1 MAGSKPALVLI
12 KGESIS
18 NVPSYT
24 SLKQLTS
31 LLMANGYASSNVYNK
46 ENMLT
51 FTGPEM
57 AEDAGDTL
65 IIFDA
70 KGKMS
75 FCKYDERYA
84 KEADFFN

>member
-1 MAGSKPALVLI
+1 MPGSKPALVLI

-18 NVPSYT
+18 NVPSYI

-31 LLMANGYASSNVYNK
+31 LLSANGYTSSNVYNK

-51 FTGPEM
+51 FTGPNGGANE
-57 AEDAGDTL
+57 GDTL

-84 KEADFFN
+84 KEVDFLI

>member
-1 MAGSKPALVLI
+1 MPGLKPALVLI

-18 NVPSYT
+18 NVPSYI

-31 LLMANGYASSNVYNK
+31 LLSANGYTSSNVYNK
-46 ENMLT
+46 DNMLT
-51 FTGPEM
+51 FTGPDA

-70 KGKMS
+70 AGKMS
-75 FCKYDERYA
+75 FCKFDERYA
-84 KEADFFN
+84 KEVDFLI

>member
-1 MAGSKPALVLI
+1 MAGLKPALVLI
-12 KGESIS
+12 KGESIN
-18 NVPSYT
+18 NVPAYT
-24 SLKQLTS
+24 TLKQLTS
-31 LLMANGYASSNVYNK
+31 LLIANGYTSSNVYNK

-51 FTGPEM
+51 FTGPETG
-57 AEDAGDTL
+57 ENCGDTL

-84 KEADFFN
+84 KGADFFD